1 MAASQKRRLNIDP
14 TPMIKKLEVLVRAK
28 MRSGLLGAYISLF
41 KGVSGLEFDGYRDY
55 TQDDDA
61 SIIDW
66 KATARSKRL
75 LVKEY
80 VETKELEVFFLIDL
94 SNSMIFGST
103 EKLKNEYASELALT
117 LAYIILMNGDKVGY
131 AMFNHGIIKTRRH
144 SKGILQF
151 IRMNTDLTNPDN
163 HGGGYNLTKALEF
176 MDSYIEKK
184 GTMLVIISDFIG
196 EKRVSPKMKI
206 IANKFDT
213 IAIMV
218 RDPRDSM
225 LPTDIEQVL
234 IQDPYS
240 RDRTVID
247 SALLS
252 NFYET
257 YVKREEKGIRDSFVK
272 LNVDFLNLTTDR
284 EFVNPVIEMFSKR
297 RTSWK

>member
-61 SIIDW
+61 SLIDW